1 MTDLLSG
8 PNLVYERGRILG
20 HHLGVAMM
28 AARIYLL
35 VRSAEAQ
42 KEVKTPA
49 PKATPR

>member
-1 MTDLLSG
+1 
-8 PNLVYERGRILG
+8 
-20 HHLGVAMM
+20 M

-49 PKATPR
+49 PKAWPEKRTMAVLQTPTMDFIATPR